1 MDMRTEW
8 INEIWQR
15 LRAAT
20 RRKQLDRDLNDEV
33 GSHLKMREEKNRASG
48 MDAVEARRAAR
59 VWLWRGLGWY
69 CSRGPIWTICRNS
82 RESEFMRRR

>member
-33 GSHLKMREEKNRASG
+33 GFHLKMREEESRAAG
-48 MDAVEARRAAR
+48 MDAVEACGAAP
-59 VWLWRGLGWY
+59 VWKHD
-69 CSRGPIWTICRNS
+69 SR
-82 RESEFMRRR
+82 